1 MERRR
6 VVITGLGAVTPIGL
20 TAMESWQAVKDGVCG
35 IAPITQFDPTGMKV
49 QVAAEVKGFDPA
61 AFMPKSL
68 ARTMAPFMQYAFAAG
83 EEALADSGLEIGR
96 EPDRVGIVMG
106 TAMDGVTTVAETQ
119 AAYDAGHGE
128 GGVYLPLDDPD
139 FLENT
144 FVMPMRLEFKVERPD
159 GVSNSGWNNFVR
171 NGLDDL
177 TF

>member
-1 MERRR
+1 QDASAD
-6 VVITGLGAVTPIGL
+6 VAADLGDDFLLGAT
-20 TAMESWQAVKDGVCG
+20 K
-35 IAPITQFDPTGMKV
+35 FDIHMWKERGNSS
-49 QVAAEVKGFDPA
+49 F
-61 AFMPKSL
+61 
-68 ARTMAPFMQYAFAAG
+68 
-83 EEALADSGLEIGR
+83 
-96 EPDRVGIVMG
+96 
-106 TAMDGVTTVAETQ
+106 TQ

-177 TF
+177 TFYIQKNGEAIPLTLSS